1 MGSHLCYSIMKTLL
15 LCAILA
21 TLAFYSLASV
31 DEDRNYTTCYICQGV
46 VQIVEEAIIND
57 NTIAQ
62 IEETL
67 DGFCSIAGPL
77 QQACKDWVH
86 SNLENVINY
95 VNENLKPEEVCTRLS
110 ACP

>member
-1 MGSHLCYSIMKTLL
+1 M
-15 LCAILA
+15 
-21 TLAFYSLASV
+21 

-57 NTIAQ
+57 NTITQVKLLSSEVIKGTAQELFSFLLQ